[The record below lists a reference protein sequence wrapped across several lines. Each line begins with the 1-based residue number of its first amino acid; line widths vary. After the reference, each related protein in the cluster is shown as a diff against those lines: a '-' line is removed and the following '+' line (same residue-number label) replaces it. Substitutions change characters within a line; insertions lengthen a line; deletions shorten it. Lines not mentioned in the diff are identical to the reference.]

1 MQITRELG
9 KYQVVAHTFFQANV
23 AATQSEVALKEATN
37 QNTGLTMPFSGEVIA
52 VTATLS
58 AAATAGTATVSATI
72 GGTIDTD
79 TSCAV
84 TTQTGKSTIVPRDK
98 ATFVAGDVLGVK
110 ITTSG
115 TWDATTADLT
125 VTVLVA
131 LALDGI

>member
-23 AATQSEVALKEATN
+23 AASQTAVALKEATN
-37 QNTGLTMPFSGEVIA
+37 QNTGLAMPFAGEVIA

-58 AAATAGTATVSATI
+58 AAATAGTATVTATI
-72 GGTIDTD
+72 GGTADTD
-79 TSCAV
+79 TACAV
-84 TTQTGKSTIVPRDK
+84 TTQTGKSTIVPRTK
-98 ATFVAGDVLGVK
+98 APFVAGDVLGVK
-110 ITTSG
+110 ITT
-115 TWDATTADLT
+115 TADWDATTADLT